1 MSLSHS
7 PQRPMAMGLYLL
19 LILVLFFGWAAWFD
33 IDQIVRAQGQIIPQ
47 EKTQIIQAAD
57 GGVVKELRVS
67 EGEIVHKG
75 QVLALLESERARAG
89 VDEISNRIAG
99 LQITR
104 LRALAEA
111 TGHQLN
117 FGAYDTSHP
126 DLAQA
131 QNQLN
136 LQNRSALQKDES
148 ALSEQLRLAQ
158 TEFELSQRLYDKGDI
173 SHIDLMR
180 VQRSVVDARQKLQAV
195 QEKYKTEARR
205 ELAKIEEEITSQRSK
220 LQERQS
226 VLDHTEIQAS
236 LDGVV
241 KSLRINTLGGVLR
254 SGDELMQISP
264 TSGGYIIEAK
274 VNPADIGQLKV
285 GMPVTVR
292 LDAFDYSLY
301 GSLSGQLQYLSADTL
316 TEQGSD
322 GRSQVYYRA
331 QVLMKDFSPTQRIQ
345 AKDVK
350 AGMTASLDIL
360 TGRRSVLVFITKPIM
375 RAFSGAL
382 GQK

>member
-1 MSLSHS
+1 MSHPNP
-7 PQRPMAMGLYLL
+7 PQRHMGLYLL
-19 LILVLFFGWAAWFD
+19 IILVSFVAWAAWFD

-47 EKTQIIQAAD
+47 DKTQLIQAAD
-57 GGVVKELRVS
+57 GGVITELRVS
-67 EGEIVHKG
+67 EGETVQKG
-75 QVLALLESERARAG
+75 QVLAVLESDRARAG

-99 LQITR
+99 LHISR
-104 LRALAEA
+104 LRAQAEA
-111 TGHQLN
+111 TGKAPN
-117 FGAYDTSHP
+117 FRTFARTHADLVLSQRDLYQQNHAALVKETGALTD
-126 DLAQA
+126 QM
-131 QNQLN
+131 
-136 LQNRSALQKDES
+136 
-148 ALSEQLRLAQ
+148 RLAQ
-158 TEFELSQRLYDKGDI
+158 TEHDLTQRLYDKGDI
-173 SHIDLMR
+173 SYIDLMR
-180 VQRSVVDARQKLQAV
+180 TQRSVVEARQKLQTV
-195 QEKYKTEARR
+195 QDKYKSDARR

-264 TSGGYIIEAK
+264 TAGGYIVEAK
-274 VNPADIGQLKV
+274 VNPTDIGQLQV
-285 GMPVTVR
+285 GLPVTVR
-292 LDAFDYSLY
+292 LDAFDYSIY
-301 GSLSGQLQYLSADTL
+301 GSLSGKLTYLSADTL

-322 GRSQVYYRA
+322 GRSQIYYRA
-331 QVLMKDFSPTQRIQ
+331 KVLIETIPPGNRIQ
-345 AKDVK
+345 TTDVK

-360 TGRRSVLVFITKPIM
+360 TGRRSVLTFITKPIA

>member
-1 MSLSHS
+1 MSQSNS
-7 PQRPMAMGLYLL
+7 PQRHTGLYLL
-19 LILVLFFGWAAWFD
+19 LILTLFVVWSSWFE
-33 IDQIVRAQGQIIPQ
+33 IDQIVRAQGQVIPQ

-67 EGEIVHKG
+67 EGEMVKKG
-75 QVLALLESERARAG
+75 QVLAVLEGERAWAG

-99 LQITR
+99 LNITR

-111 TGHQLN
+111 TGTPLQI
-117 FGAYDTSHP
+117 GAFDKSHP
-126 DLAQA
+126 ELVQVQKQLYL
-131 QNQLN
+131 QNQ
-136 LQNRSALQKDES
+136 SALQKDEF

-158 TEFELSQRLYDKGDI
+158 SELDLTQRLYDKGDI
-173 SHIDLMR
+173 SHIELMR
-180 VQRSVVDARQKLQAV
+180 TQRGVVDALQKLQAV
-195 QEKYKTEARR
+195 QEKYKSDARR
-205 ELAKIEEEITSQRSK
+205 EIAKIEEEITSQRSK

-226 VLDHTEIQAS
+226 VLDHTEMQAS

-274 VNPADIGQLKV
+274 VNPADIGQLHV
-285 GMPVTVR
+285 GLPVTVR
-292 LDAFDYSLY
+292 LDAFDYSIY
-301 GSLSGQLQYLSADTL
+301 GNLHGELTYLSADTL
-316 TEQGSD
+316 SEQGPD

-331 QVLMKDFSPTQRIQ
+331 KVRLNDFDPSSRIQ
-345 AKDVK
+345 ADHVK
-350 AGMTASLDIL
+350 AGMTASLDIR
-360 TGRRSVLVFITKPIM
+360 TGTRSVLRFITKPIM

>member
-1 MSLSHS
+1 
-7 PQRPMAMGLYLL
+7 MGLFLL
-19 LILVLFFGWAAWFD
+19 LILVLFVGWAALFD
-33 IDQIVRAQGQIIPQ
+33 IDQIVRAQGQVIPHD
-47 EKTQIIQAAD
+47 KTQIIQAAD
-57 GGVVKELRVS
+57 GGVITELRVS
-67 EGEIVHKG
+67 EGDTVQKG
-75 QVLALLESERARAG
+75 QVLAVLESERARAG

-111 TGHQLN
+111 TVTKLQ
-117 FGAYDTSHP
+117 FAAYEKSHP
-126 DLAQA
+126 DLVQA
-131 QNQLN
+131 QKQLH
-136 LQNRSALQKDES
+136 LQNQSALQKDEI
-148 ALSEQLRLAQ
+148 ALAEQMRLAQ
-158 TEFELSQRLYDKGDI
+158 IEFDLVQRLNDKGDI
-173 SHIDLMR
+173 SDIELMR
-180 VQRSVVDARQKLQAV
+180 TQRGVVEARQKLQGV
-195 QEKYKTEARR
+195 QEKYKSDARR
-205 ELAKIEEEITSQRSK
+205 EIAKIEEETTSQRSK

-241 KSLRINTLGGVLR
+241 KSLRINTIGGVLR

-264 TSGGYIIEAK
+264 ISGGYIIEAK
-274 VNPADIGQLKV
+274 VNPTDIGQLQV

-292 LDAFDYSLY
+292 LEAFDYSIY
-301 GSLSGQLQYLSADTL
+301 GSLSGQLDYLSADTL
-316 TEQGSD
+316 TEQGPD

-331 QVLMKDFSPTQRIQ
+331 KVLLKDFGLTQRIQ

-350 AGMTASLDIL
+350 AGMIVSLDIL

-375 RAFSGAL
+375 RAFNGAL

>member
-1 MSLSHS
+1 
-7 PQRPMAMGLYLL
+7 MGVYLL
-19 LILVLFFGWAAWFD
+19 LILVLFVGWAALFE

-57 GGVVKELRVS
+57 GGVVTELRVS
-67 EGEIVHKG
+67 EGDTVHKG
-75 QVLALLESERARAG
+75 QVLAVLEGERARAG

-99 LQITR
+99 LHITR
-104 LRALAEA
+104 LRAMAEA
-111 TGHQLN
+111 TGKKVH
-117 FGAYDTSHP
+117 FRGYDKSHP
-126 DLAQA
+126 DLVQA
-131 QNQLN
+131 QNQLH
-136 LQNRSALQKDES
+136 LQNQSTLQKDET
-148 ALSEQLRLAQ
+148 ALAEQLRLAQ
-158 TEFELSQRLYDKGDI
+158 AEFDLVQRLYDKGDI
-173 SHIDLMR
+173 SYIELMR
-180 VQRSVVDARQKLQAV
+180 TQRGVVDARQKLQGV
-195 QEKYKTEARR
+195 KEKYKSDARR
-205 ELAKIEEEITSQRSK
+205 EIAKIEEEITSQRSK

-236 LDGVV
+236 LEGVV

-274 VNPADIGQLKV
+274 INPADIGQLQV

-292 LDAFDYSLY
+292 LDAFDYSIY
-301 GSLSGQLQYLSADTL
+301 GSVSGQLSYLSGDTL
-316 TEQGSD
+316 TEQGLD
-322 GRSQVYYRA
+322 GRAQVYYRA
-331 QVLMKDFSPTQRIQ
+331 KVLINDFSPVYRIQ

>member
-1 MSLSHS
+1 MSQSNL
-7 PQRPMAMGLYLL
+7 PQRSMGLYIL
-19 LILVLFFGWAAWFD
+19 LILVVFVLWAAWFD
-33 IDQIVRAQGQIIPQ
+33 IDQIVRAQGQFIPQ
-47 EKTQIIQAAD
+47 DKTQVIQAAD
-57 GGVVKELRVS
+57 GGVITELRVS
-67 EGEIVHKG
+67 EGETVTKG
-75 QVLALLESERARAG
+75 QVLAVLERDRARAG
-89 VDEISNRIAG
+89 LDEVSNRIAG
-99 LQITR
+99 LHITR

-111 TGHQLN
+111 TSKN
-117 FGAYDTSHP
+117 PRFGAYEKTHT
-126 DLAQA
+126 DLVQA
-131 QNQLN
+131 QNELH
-136 LQNRSALQKDES
+136 LQNKIALQKDES
-148 ALSEQLRLAQ
+148 ALAEQLRLAQ
-158 TEFELSQRLYDKGDI
+158 DELDLVQRLYDQGDI
-173 SHIDLMR
+173 SYIELMR
-180 VQRSVVDARQKLQAV
+180 TQRGVVDARQKLQGV
-195 QEKYKTEARR
+195 QEKYKSDARR

-226 VLDHTEIQAS
+226 VLDHTDIQAS

-274 VNPADIGQLKV
+274 VNPADIGQLQL

-292 LDAFDYSLY
+292 LDAFDYSIY
-301 GSLSGQLQYLSADTL
+301 GSLAGQLTYLSADTL
-316 TEQGSD
+316 TEQGPD

-331 QVLMKDFSPTQRIQ
+331 KVQLNPLDPDQRI
-345 AKDVK
+345 KTNDVK

-360 TGRRSVLVFITKPIM
+360 TGRRSLLTFITKPIT

>member
-1 MSLSHS
+1 MSQSNS
-7 PQRPMAMGLYLL
+7 PQRHTGLYLL
-19 LILVLFFGWAAWFD
+19 LILTLFVVWSAWFE
-33 IDQIVRAQGQIIPQ
+33 IDQIVRAQGQVIPQ

-67 EGEIVHKG
+67 EGEMVKKG
-75 QVLALLESERARAG
+75 QVLAVLEGERAWAG

-99 LQITR
+99 LNITR

-111 TGHQLN
+111 TGTPLQI
-117 FGAYDTSHP
+117 GAFEKSHP
-126 DLAQA
+126 ELVQVQKQLYL
-131 QNQLN
+131 QNQ
-136 LQNRSALQKDES
+136 SALQKDEF

-158 TEFELSQRLYDKGDI
+158 SELDLTQRLYDKGDI
-173 SHIDLMR
+173 SHIELMR
-180 VQRSVVDARQKLQAV
+180 TQRGVVDALQKLQAV
-195 QEKYKTEARR
+195 QEKYKSDARR
-205 ELAKIEEEITSQRSK
+205 EIAKIEEEITSQRSK

-226 VLDHTEIQAS
+226 VLDHTEMQAS

-274 VNPADIGQLKV
+274 VNPADIGQLHV
-285 GMPVTVR
+285 GLPVTVR
-292 LDAFDYSLY
+292 LDAFDYSIY
-301 GSLSGQLQYLSADTL
+301 GNLHGELTYLSADTL
-316 TEQGSD
+316 SEQGPD

-331 QVLMKDFSPTQRIQ
+331 KVHLNDFAPSSRIQ
-345 AKDVK
+345 ADHVK
-350 AGMTASLDIL
+350 AGMTASLDIR
-360 TGRRSVLVFITKPIM
+360 TGTRSVLRFITKPIM